1 MSTIFSFFKLFTNKC
16 LQFQFSNSSQIKC
29 LHRPGRGLASRAG
42 RDPGQPC
49 QAEGEEGAG
58 RPRRRRVGGQEQEG
72 QGSHHHLL
80 RDIFVKPG

>member
-1 MSTIFSFFKLFTNKC
+1 MAEHGGEYNLFT
-16 LQFQFSNSSQIKC
+16 FQTFHKKNVS
-29 LHRPGRGLASRAG
+29 RPGRGLASRAG

-80 RDIFVKPG
+80 RDIFVKPGMFHQY

>member
-1 MSTIFSFFKLFTNKC
+1 MSIKSFHFS
-16 LQFQFSNSSQIKC
+16 SSPQKNVS
-29 LHRPGRGLASRAG
+29 RPGRGLASRAG
-42 RDPGQPC
+42 RDPGQPG

-80 RDIFVKPG
+80 